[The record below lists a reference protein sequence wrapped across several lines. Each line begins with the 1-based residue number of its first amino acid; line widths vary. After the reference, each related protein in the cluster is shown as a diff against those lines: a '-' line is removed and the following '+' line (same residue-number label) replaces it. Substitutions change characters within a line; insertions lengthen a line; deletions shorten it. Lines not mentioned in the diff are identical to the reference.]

1 MVKINVLQLWTLF
14 YCEPRNDDL
23 LVTPTQ
29 LASVPDVCEH
39 VCAFSFP
46 HSKWTLAWWDVFSQ
60 SESSQMNGLW
70 PAEVS
75 SVDLGVTW
83 TQWWTE
89 LLKEEQKQR
98 PPGSKPIVVGGAKT
112 WEAIKKKKR
121 CSICPQISYLR
132 QAGFFFFF
140 LFFYCFWTSN
150 RNIQLQQYLVAFLLT
165 SLHII

>member
-14 YCEPRNDDL
+14 YCEPCHDDL
-23 LVTPTQ
+23 LMTPTQ

-60 SESSQMNGLW
+60 SEASQMNGLW

-112 WEAIKKKKR
+112 WEAIKKKEVQHLSSNIIFTTSR
-121 CSICPQISYLR
+121 
-132 QAGFFFFF
+132 FFF
-140 LFFYCFWTSN
+140 LFSFFYCFWTSN

>member
-1 MVKINVLQLWTLF
+1 MDKINVLQLWTLF
-14 YCEPRNDDL
+14 YCEPFNDDL

-60 SESSQMNGLW
+60 SEASPMNGLW

-112 WEAIKKKKR
+112 WEAIKKKEVQHLSSNIIFTTSR
-121 CSICPQISYLR
+121 
-132 QAGFFFFF
+132 FFFFF
-140 LFFYCFWTSN
+140 LFFT
-150 RNIQLQQYLVAFLLT
+150 AFEQAT
-165 SLHII
+165 ETFSCSSIWWHFF

>member
-1 MVKINVLQLWTLF
+1 MDKINVLQLWTLF
-14 YCEPRNDDL
+14 YCEPFNDDL

-60 SESSQMNGLW
+60 SEASPMNGLW

-112 WEAIKKKKR
+112 WEAIKKKRGAASVLKYH
-121 CSICPQISYLR
+121 IYDKQV
-132 QAGFFFFF
+132 FF
-140 LFFYCFWTSN
+140 LFSFFYCFWTSN